1 MSGWI
6 VMTVLLV
13 GCMFAPAVQAQDT
26 AKGDRYAKLM
36 PLRPSYD
43 SWYGLAGKNLVV
55 CAEGPDSAT
64 VARKCAQ
71 MRRNGT
77 RKGPKGL
84 DNACGYQSI
93 QPTMGLGHDSLS
105 NWVSVSTWN
114 HHPDRETPSL
124 RDLMKQSGRKIGCTF
139 LPSTFHSASLT
150 PQAALARIPRK
161 DRRWMASLPGYE
173 QDEMMRSGLTPNDH
187 LGLLLVLDGPSRYW
201 HAIYGTYAGDEDSA
215 TGRRLRYRVLDTQDG
230 TLSEGKELTAMEMG
244 ALHFE
249 YPEGVDPPAPRKD
262 WQWLRAENFHLYD
275 VGRGIRVLHW
285 WTVFFEMY
293 GEMGPRPY
301 QWLAVFVPGKPQ
313 PIIKEFEW
321 RPRSTNIDFFDVD
334 GDGFHETL
342 MLPDQLHVNT
352 LDVPVERWRVDAPYR
367 NMVWC
372 DSTYIG
378 AGRPCGQGS
387 GP

>member
-13 GCMFAPAVQAQDT
+13 GCLFAPAVQAQDT

-43 SWYGLAGKNLVV
+43 SRYGFAGKNLVV

-77 RKGPKGL
+77 RKGSRGL
-84 DNACGYQSI
+84 SNACDEQNI
-93 QPTMGLGHDSLS
+93 TPVMGLGYDSLS
-105 NWVSVSTWN
+105 SWASVHAWS
-114 HHPDRETPSL
+114 HHPDPKTPSL
-124 RDLMKQSGRKIGCTF
+124 RDRMKQSGRKIGCKL
-139 LPSTFHSASLT
+139 LPSTFHSASLM
-150 PQAALARIPRK
+150 PQEALARIPRK

-173 QDEMMRSGLTPNDH
+173 QDEVMRSGLTPNDH

-201 HAIYGTYAGDEDSA
+201 HAIYGSYAEDDGSNY
-215 TGRRLRYRVLDTQDG
+215 GHRLRHRVLDTQDG
-230 TLSEGKELTAMEMG
+230 TMSAGKELMDIGRVVPA
-244 ALHFE
+244 
-249 YPEGVDPPAPRKD
+249 GVRQVSQWDEWR
-262 WQWLRAENFHLYD
+262 WLRAEGFQLYD

-285 WTVFFEMY
+285 YTNFLSNSTDRHF
-293 GEMGPRPY
+293 GNDPRPF

-313 PIIKEFEW
+313 PIIREFEW
-321 RPRSTNIDFFDVD
+321 RPKFPNIDFFDVD

-342 MLPDQLHVNT
+342 MLPDQT
-352 LDVPVERWRVDAPYR
+352 DYSTMDVPVERWRVDAPYR

-378 AGRPCGQGS
+378 AGRPCGQGN